1 MTGISNLGQALDQI
15 SRLKGQQIRLDIFS
29 TQIATGKKTQQF
41 SGLGTDILRSQR
53 ARADINKLDQYSTNI
68 TNAQRRIQLM
78 TSSVQAISG
87 QANTISAA
95 LNTLVQGG
103 DLPEFETAQ
112 KLASDVYDYIIDL
125 MNTKDGE
132 RYLFAGSD
140 SSVKPIDD
148 QGLYD
153 SYLGTFLPDND
164 TPLPA
169 PPTPN
174 PPLVASGFIGEW
186 GSGAITTEDF
196 IAAYSGVNENVLGY
210 SEPLVSGTTG
220 EVRVRVD
227 ENSDF
232 DYTLLANNEGMK
244 EIILA
249 LGVLKNLPL
258 PENSPGALNDPT
270 ATLPI
275 DDVPPFPSTEKQ
287 ENFFAV
293 FNDIAAKITK
303 AVDKLEGEEYRLSLV
318 EAQTAVIK
326 DQYRF
331 QIDSFKS
338 VIADAENVD
347 LTETVAKIQQL
358 QIGLEASFSVT
369 ALISNLTLVNF
380 LGR

>member
-15 SRLKGQQIRLDIFS
+15 SRLKSQQVTLDMFS

-41 SGLGTDILRSQR
+41 SGLGTDVLRSQR

-68 TNAQRRIQLM
+68 TNASRRMKLM
-78 TSSVQAISG
+78 TGSVQAISG
-87 QANTISAA
+87 QANAISAS
-95 LNTLVQGG
+95 LTTLVQGG
-103 DLPEFETAQ
+103 DLPEFETTQ
-112 KLASDVYDYIIDL
+112 KMASDVYDYIIDL

-140 SSVKPIDD
+140 SSVKPIEDK
-148 QGLYD
+148 GLFD
-153 SYLGTFLPDND
+153 SYLGKFVPDD
-164 TPLPA
+164 AALVA

-174 PPLVASGFIGEW
+174 PPLVASGFIGDW
-186 GSGAITTEDF
+186 GDGTITTEEF
-196 IAAYSGVNENVLGY
+196 IATYSGVNETVLGY

-244 EIILA
+244 DLILA
-249 LGVLKNLPL
+249 LGVLKNMPL
-258 PENSPGALNDPT
+258 PEDSPGALNDPT

-275 DDVPPFPSTEKQ
+275 NDVPPFPSTEKQ

-293 FNDIAAKITK
+293 FNDIAAKIVK
-303 AVDKLEGEEYRLSLV
+303 AVDKLEGEEHRLALV
-318 EAQTAVIK
+318 DAQTAVIK

-331 QIDSFKS
+331 QINAFKS
-338 VIADAENVD
+338 TVADAEDVD

-358 QIGLEASFSVT
+358 QIGLEASYSVT